1 MLDLITSRTDRQYI
15 RKATEDPSSI
25 EPGGMP
31 ALALTVK
38 IKYPDIYN
46 RFRKLRGPLK
56 DSKPP
61 KPYATVKRKA
71 RPRGRGDQLPS
82 EAFMAVMG
90 APGEP
95 IPPFVYKNE
104 PPVGIEGSGEG
115 SREQSQTVLDDQ
127 VDPELQA
134 EEGPSMLQS
143 EDVDH
148 QFDEHLA
155 QLASDGQLA
164 EALLQLPQG
173 TNEAESAQSIH
184 GPNITIE
191 IEGEEEEEVG
201 APAHDEE
208 DNLREA
214 VLRMAR
220 AEREDWDTIN
230 TIESQP

>member
-1 MLDLITSRTDRQYI
+1 
-15 RKATEDPSSI
+15 
-25 EPGGMP
+25 
-31 ALALTVK
+31 LALTVK

-46 RFRKLRGPLK
+46 RYRKIRGPLK
-56 DSKPP
+56 DSRSPNP
-61 KPYATVKRKA
+61 FPTKRK
-71 RPRGRGDQLPS
+71 RTTKPEHQVDQPS
-82 EAFMAVMG
+82 EAFLAVMG
-90 APGEP
+90 APGES
-95 IPPFVYKNE
+95 IPAFAQKAETSDPQ
-104 PPVGIEGSGEG
+104 
-115 SREQSQTVLDDQ
+115 SREQSQSILEDQ

-173 TNEAESAQSIH
+173 TNEVESSN
-184 GPNITIE
+184 GPVHEPINV
-191 IEGEEEEEVG
+191 EGDLGVE
-201 APAHDEE
+201 APEHDEE

-220 AEREDWDTIN
+220 AERADWDTIN
-230 TIESQP
+230 NTIESHP